1 MMPEIL
7 LILDMDL
14 YPNGLT
20 FIKNISPHKDGP
32 DASSDL
38 ELISAY
44 RQSVDLKI
52 LARLYQRYLDL
63 LYGVCLKYLGE
74 REAARDAVMEIFE
87 ELSQKLLKHEVT
99 HFKGWLY
106 TLARN
111 HCLMQLRSSGRV
123 KTDPFDPEGMQTADD
138 WHLREKM
145 EQEAQLDRLSSCI
158 EALSAEQRTA
168 VRLFYLENKCYKEIE
183 TITGLEWNK
192 VRSLIQNGRRNLK
205 ICMGRQEVTQEVAQ
219 EVTRGVAPTPA
230 PTPGRSGSLPDI
242 RQPDPEGADPAIAL

>member
-1 MMPEIL
+1 MAF
-7 LILDMDL
+7 
-14 YPNGLT
+14 LT
-20 FIKNISPHKDGP
+20 DISSHQEGADAPP
-32 DASSDL
+32 DQ
-38 ELISAY
+38 ELVAAY
-44 RQSVDLKI
+44 RQSSDLKI

-123 KTDPFDPEGMQTADD
+123 KIHSFDPEGMQTVDD
-138 WHLREKM
+138 WHLSDKM
-145 EQEAQLDRLSSCI
+145 EQEARLDRLSSCI

-183 TITGLEWNK
+183 TITGLDWNK

-205 ICMGRQEVTQEVAQ
+205 ICMQR
-219 EVTRGVAPTPA
+219 RPTL
-230 PTPGRSGSLPDI
+230 LPDI
-242 RQPDPEGADPAIAL
+242 HKPDPEGADPAIAL

>member
-1 MMPEIL
+1 LAFLTDISSHPE
-7 LILDMDL
+7 
-14 YPNGLT
+14 GA
-20 FIKNISPHKDGP
+20 
-32 DASSDL
+32 DAPADL
-38 ELISAY
+38 ELVAAY
-44 RQSVDLKI
+44 RQSSDLTI

-123 KTDPFDPEGMQTADD
+123 KTHSFDPEGMQTADD
-138 WHLREKM
+138 WHLSDKM
-145 EQEAQLDRLSSCI
+145 EQEARLDRLSSCI
-158 EALSAEQRTA
+158 ETLSAEQRTA
-168 VRLFYLENKCYKEIE
+168 VRLFYLEKKSYKEIE
-183 TITGLEWNK
+183 KINGQDWNK

-205 ICMGRQEVTQEVAQ
+205 ICMQR
-219 EVTRGVAPTPA
+219 R
-230 PTPGRSGSLPDI
+230 PGLLPEI
-242 RQPDPEGADPAIAL
+242 HKPDPEGADPAIAL